1 VIILVCST
9 DVKCVLCD
17 KSGNIVDPG
26 TPGTVSYRVISQRTV
41 REDNLPETEIFVQ
54 LTGHIR
60 LISQYFSSP
69 PIPFR
74 VSGFF
79 NLLTP
84 RGSDIHYA
92 LKAFRCKAKI
102 KQRRYRVDL
111 SIDSLSWSSAPADLV
126 VPAQSLSSE
135 TFPSKPG
142 PFQATCLRVERVFDM
157 ICFRAKAVVSVE
169 TCLLYARVYQY
180 SALARDGQWVFTDGD
195 ELTQYGNR
203 GILDPQQVSFQQ
215 LFINGVLQPPI
226 NYILE
231 KGKLTLTTQDS
242 PLTGAPVILRY
253 FTLTDS
259 NGAVIKAET
268 AQYLALAQGGKR
280 EYTDADKLL
289 NYNSSDILNPRAVSY
304 INLYI
309 NGALQP
315 PVNYTVERGKL
326 TLNTADLPPPGAPII
341 LEFVKIGSPRP
352 LPVKINLFNAA
363 AKARKIYTDAD
374 AIEEYKSS
382 KLIEPSL
389 SSCQNLYI
397 NAVVQPRA
405 NYRLSKGALRLLT
418 SDLPLENSPITVQ
431 YLRICE
437 NLTPLPSIPIKK
449 FPKSFRAPRSE

>member
-1 VIILVCST
+1 MIILVCST
-9 DVKCVLCD
+9 DAAVCSATRAAIL
-17 KSGNIVDPG
+17 DPE
-26 TPGTVSYRVISQRTV
+26 PGTVSYRVISQRTV

-215 LFINGVLQPPI
+215 LFINGVLQPSI
-226 NYILE
+226 NYVLE
-231 KGKLTLTTQDS
+231 KGKLTLTTQDP

-253 FTLTDS
+253 FALTDS
-259 NGAVIKAET
+259 NGDVIKAET
-268 AQYLALAQGGKR
+268 AQYLPWPRGKGSIPMPISFW
-280 EYTDADKLL
+280 
-289 NYNSSDILNPRAVSY
+289 NYNSRHSESPGSIH

-309 NGALQP
+309 NGAL
-315 PVNYTVERGKL
+315 
-326 TLNTADLPPPGAPII
+326 
-341 LEFVKIGSPRP
+341 
-352 LPVKINLFNAA
+352 
-363 AKARKIYTDAD
+363 
-374 AIEEYKSS
+374 
-382 KLIEPSL
+382 
-389 SSCQNLYI
+389 
-397 NAVVQPRA
+397 
-405 NYRLSKGALRLLT
+405 RLSTIRWKGA
-418 SDLPLENSPITVQ
+418 N
-431 YLRICE
+431 
-437 NLTPLPSIPIKK
+437 
-449 FPKSFRAPRSE
+449 